1 MPIPPKK
8 PRGRANTQRISR
20 ADSRRLKSIAT
31 SWTGEEL
38 KDSGEGMR
46 ARQREWE
53 DTLKKLA
60 DQLERLRAAYER
72 YYRGVDARSPVQDRH
87 ALEREVRRFKLPVGA
102 PARVKFSFQN
112 LIQRLSVLHSYWRRM
127 DRIHE
132 QGGYRI
138 APPGPKPAP
147 SQPETETKKKSK
159 TKATTKTKKA
169 KKTPVDPTE
178 DRKLYKDFVT
188 ATRSIGAENRIP
200 SYAAFQSSLERQRQD
215 NAKRGEKPPS
225 FQVETTGQR
234 VRLIKKKTAD
244 S

>member
-1 MPIPPKK
+1 MPKK
-8 PRGRANTQRISR
+8 PRGRANTQRMSR
-20 ADSRRLKSIAT
+20 ADSRRLKAIAT

-38 KDSGEGMR
+38 KDSGQGMR

-53 DTLKKLA
+53 DTLKRLS

-127 DRIHE
+127 DRIQE

-138 APPGPKPAP
+138 AAPAP
-147 SQPETETKKKSK
+147 APAPTQPETKTEKKSK
-159 TKATTKTKKA
+159 TKAKTKTKKA
-169 KKTPVDPTE
+169 KKPTVDPTA
-178 DRKLYKDFVT
+178 DRELYKDFVT
-188 ATRSIGAENRIP
+188 ATRSIGAEDRIP

-215 NAKRGEKPPS
+215 NAKRGTPPPS
-225 FQVETTGQR
+225 FQVQTKGDT
-234 VRLIKKKTAD
+234 VRITSKKDAD